1 MMGKDHILSC
11 RRHALLHDAMKDPV
25 PSDAV
30 IRAQLKSTYQN
41 DYTHQCECI
50 KYIVYKGAGN
60 SILHQLIIMH
70 THTQQLNFLHWRT
83 TAQAS
88 NAALRAVP
96 L

>member
-70 THTQQLNFLHWRT
+70 TH
-83 TAQAS
+83 S
-88 NAALRAVP
+88 N
-96 L
+96 